1 MAIHYQNCIW
11 NVINISLYISLFRS
25 LVNLIL
31 DPLSPRLSVRPKHN
45 PTLALPLLHT
55 PQNWK
60 EISTLRQVCL
70 HAHAHAH
77 TLACRQNWD
86 VQGSSRS
93 SGPSALIWTNP
104 WKPWPGPSE
113 GLHRASS
120 YIYAAFSHPAIS
132 RIFRGPGNPSAHSR
146 VKSWSI
152 SLDVRCA
159 HVPAIVA
166 RSSFFILPPK
176 TYSGVECVFCAM
188 PGRLFVL

>member
-77 TLACRQNWD
+77 TLTH
-86 VQGSSRS
+86 SRAGKTEMCKVPADLQALQLS
-93 SGPSALIWTNP
+93 SGQIPGSHGPGPAKAFTVPALTFMQHSLILPSA
-104 WKPWPGPSE
+104 
-113 GLHRASS
+113 
-120 YIYAAFSHPAIS
+120 
-132 RIFRGPGNPSAHSR
+132 
-146 VKSWSI
+146 V
-152 SLDVRCA
+152 
-159 HVPAIVA
+159 
-166 RSSFFILPPK
+166 
-176 TYSGVECVFCAM
+176 YSGDQEIHQLTVE
-188 PGRLFVL
+188 